1 MLFAFNEENK
11 IKKIKSQNNGVLKKE
26 EREVCVLKGHQKKW
40 EIMS

>member
-11 IKKIKSQNNGVLKKE
+11 IKIKSLNNGVFKKE

-40 EIMS
+40 EKLS